1 MDSNKFPGIMWGRT
15 VEVKFAFSGKLV
27 SLRKNIGDNVSKGE
41 VLASLDRQLLQLELD
56 QKLADNK
63 LVRATFEVGKGQKSV
78 LQADLDA
85 SVRDVE
91 QAKYKLDQVD
101 LVSPVSGIV
110 LDDGDCKINMN
121 ITPSANA
128 FMILDS
134 SSVVFRIKIKPEDVV
149 KFTNPMS
156 LPIDFTSVGK
166 KIFGMAS
173 LPKLLNNLDWIVD
186 LKIEDLK
193 DLPLGLGGFVQL
205 P

>member
-1 MDSNKFPGIMWGRT
+1 MANKFPGTIWGRT
-15 VEVKFAFSGKLV
+15 VEVRFAFSGKLV
-27 SLRKNIGDNVSKGE
+27 SLNKIIGDNVNKGE

-63 LVRATFEVGKGQKSV
+63 LVRVSFESGKGQKVV

-101 LVSPVSGIV
+101 LVSPVSGLV
-110 LDDGDCKINMN
+110 LDDGVCKVNMN

-128 FMILDS
+128 FLILDTQS
-134 SSVVFRIKIKPEDVV
+134 IVFRAQIKPEDVA
-149 KFTNPMS
+149 KFANPVS
-156 LPIDFTSVGK
+156 LPVDFPSIGK
-166 KIFGMAS
+166 KVFGMAS
-173 LPKLLNNLDWIVD
+173 FPKLLVNLDWVVD
-186 LKIEDLK
+186 LKLDDYK
-193 DLPLGLGGFVQL
+193 DLPIGLEGVLQL